1 MTARWSNLPRLFHLE
16 GGVSA
21 VATTRLIPMH
31 VIKGQTVAHTVHERL
46 SYAINPDKTNS
57 GQLVK
62 AYGCEPETAAGEM
75 LLCKKEYET
84 YIGRSDEK
92 KSDIV
97 LYQIRQS
104 FKPGEITPEKAQE
117 IGFELAMS
125 FTKGKY
131 QFVVATHTD
140 HAHIHNHII
149 FNSTSSDH
157 KQKFRNFLGSSEAIR
172 KISDK
177 LCLENGLSI
186 IEAPK
191 QGPSHYG
198 KWLGDKKPLSW
209 QEQLRQT
216 IDAVMAQKP
225 PDFDT
230 FLKLMMES
238 GYEVKQGQHLA
249 FKASGQQ
256 KFTRLRSL
264 GEGYSEEELRSAIL
278 GKTIHAPKAKVPY
291 RKNPDKINLLVDIQV
306 KLQAGKGPGYERWAK
321 VFNLKQM
328 AQTISFLTENNITDY
343 ETLVEKTKAATDRYH
358 ELSQQ
363 IKQIEK
369 RMAEIAE
376 LKKHII
382 NYAKTKDVFTA
393 YRQSGYSTKFY
404 ESNTENILLHQS
416 AKQGFDSISSSKIPS
431 MRDLQD
437 EFNTCLD
444 SKKVILK
451 DYVKQKNLMKESLT
465 VQSNVDHLFSQKTEG
480 QAHKQR

>member
-1 MTARWSNLPRLFHLE
+1 
-16 GGVSA
+16 
-21 VATTRLIPMH
+21 
-31 VIKGQTVAHTVHERL
+31 VAHTVHERL
-46 SYAINPDKTNS
+46 SYAINPEKTNS
-57 GQLVK
+57 SQLVK

-84 YIGRSDEK
+84 YIGRSEEK

-104 FKPGEITPEKAQE
+104 FKPGEITSEKAQE
-117 IGFELAMS
+117 IGFDLAMS

-149 FNSTSSDH
+149 FNSTSLDH
-157 KQKFRNFLGSSEAIR
+157 TQKFRNFLGSSDAIR

-209 QEQLRQT
+209 QEKLRQT
-216 IDAVMAQKP
+216 IDVVMMQKP
-225 PDFDT
+225 ADFNT
-230 FLKLMMES
+230 FLKLMAEN

-249 FKASGQQ
+249 FKADGQQ

-264 GEGYSEEELRSAIL
+264 GEGYSEDELRSVIL
-278 GKTIHAPKAKVPY
+278 GKTVHTPKAKVPY
-291 RKNPDKINLLVDIQV
+291 RKNPDKINLLVDIQA

-328 AQTISFLTENNITDY
+328 AQTINFLTENNITDY

-363 IKQIEK
+363 IKDLEK
-369 RMAEIAE
+369 RMSEITE

-382 NYAKTKDVFTA
+382 NYSKTKKVYSA
-393 YRQSGYSTKFY
+393 YRESGYSGRFY
-404 ESNTENILLHQS
+404 EANTEDILIHQS
-416 AKQGFDSISSSKIPS
+416 AKQAFSLLSAKQIPS
-431 MRDLQD
+431 M
-437 EFNTCLD
+437 
-444 SKKVILK
+444 
-451 DYVKQKNLMKESLT
+451 KNLQLEYQECSRAKKSLYADYSSVKSIMK
-465 VQSNVDHLFSQKTEG
+465 QSVIIKNNVDLIMGASCPEDKKIE
-480 QAHKQR
+480 RVL

>member
-1 MTARWSNLPRLFHLE
+1 
-16 GGVSA
+16 
-21 VATTRLIPMH
+21 MH
-31 VIKGQTVAHTVHERL
+31 VINGQTVAHTVHERL
-46 SYAINPDKTNS
+46 SYAINPEKTNS

-62 AYGCEPETAAGEM
+62 AYGCEPQTAAGEM

-84 YIGRSDEK
+84 YIGRSEEK

-117 IGFELAMS
+117 IGYELAMS

-149 FNSTSSDH
+149 FNSTSIDH
-157 KQKFRNFLGSSEAIR
+157 TQKFRNFLGSSDAIR

-177 LCLENGLSI
+177 LCLKNGLSI

-198 KWLGDKKPLSW
+198 KWLGDNKPLSW
-209 QEQLRQT
+209 QEKLRQT
-216 IDAVMAQKP
+216 IDAVIAQKP
-225 PDFDT
+225 ADFDA
-230 FLKLMMES
+230 FLKLMADS

-249 FKASGQQ
+249 FKADGQQ
-256 KFTRLRSL
+256 KYTRLRAL
-264 GEGYSEEELRSAIL
+264 GEGYSENELKSVIL
-278 GKTIHAPKAKVPY
+278 GKTIHAPKSNSTYRRTPAKV
-291 RKNPDKINLLVDIQV
+291 NLLVDIQA
-306 KLQAGKGPGYERWAK
+306 KLQVGKGPGYERWAK

-328 AQTISFLTENNITDY
+328 AQTINFLTENNITDY

-363 IKQIEK
+363 IKDLEK
-369 RMAEIAE
+369 RMVEITD

-382 NYAKTKDVFTA
+382 NYSKTKEVYTA
-393 YRQSGYSTKFY
+393 YRESGYSKKFY
-404 ESNTENILLHQS
+404 ETNLGDILTHQS
-416 AKQGFDSISSSKIPS
+416 AKRAFDSIASSKMPS
-431 MRDLQD
+431 IRDLQL
-437 EFNTCLD
+437 EFNICRD
-444 SKKVILK
+444 AKKVLLQ
-451 DYVKQKNLMKESLT
+451 DYSKQKNLMKEALT
-465 VQSNVDHLFSQKTEG
+465 VQSNVDHLISQKPEG
-480 QAHKQR
+480 QAQKQR

>member
-1 MTARWSNLPRLFHLE
+1 M
-16 GGVSA
+16 
-21 VATTRLIPMH
+21 ATTRLIPMH

-46 SYAINPDKTNS
+46 SYAINPEKTNS
-57 GQLVK
+57 GQLIK

-75 LLCKKEYET
+75 LLCKKEYVT
-84 YIGRSDEK
+84 YIGRSEEK

-104 FKPGEITPEKAQE
+104 FKPGEISPEKAQE

-149 FNSTSSDH
+149 FNSTSIDH
-157 KQKFRNFLGSSEAIR
+157 TQKFRNFLGSSEAIR

-177 LCLENGLSI
+177 LCLVNGLSI

-209 QEQLRQT
+209 QERLRQT
-216 IDAVMAQKP
+216 VDAVMAQKP
-225 PDFDT
+225 ADFDA
-230 FLKLMMES
+230 FLKLMAEN

-249 FKASGQQ
+249 FKANGQQ

-264 GEGYSEEELRSAIL
+264 GEGYSEDELRSVIL
-278 GKTIHAPKAKVPY
+278 GKTVHTPKAKVPN
-291 RKNPDKINLLVDIQV
+291 RKNPDKIHLLVDIQA

-328 AQTISFLTENNITDY
+328 AQTINFLMENNITDY

-363 IKQIEK
+363 IKEVENRIN
-369 RMAEIAE
+369 EIAE

-382 NYAKTKDVFTA
+382 NYAKTKGVYTA
-393 YRQSGYSTKFY
+393 YRESGYSAKYY
-404 ESNTENILLHQS
+404 ESQTENILIHQAAKKAFESVS
-416 AKQGFDSISSSKIPS
+416 AERTRTLKG
-431 MRDLQD
+431 LQD
-437 EFNTCLD
+437 EYSTCI
-444 SKKVILK
+444 KAKQKIGK
-451 DYVKQKNLMKESLT
+451 DYYQSRINMKKSM
-465 VQSNVDHLFSQKTEG
+465 VAKSNIDKILHSSQIEKPTLLRE
-480 QAHKQR
+480 

>member
-1 MTARWSNLPRLFHLE
+1 M
-16 GGVSA
+16 
-21 VATTRLIPMH
+21 ATTRLIPMH
-31 VIKGQTVAHTVHERL
+31 VIKGQTVAYTVHERL
-46 SYAINPDKTNS
+46 SYAINPDKTNR

-84 YIGRSDEK
+84 YIGRSEEK

-117 IGFELAMS
+117 IGYELAMS

-149 FNSTSSDH
+149 FNSTSIDH
-157 KQKFRNFLGSSEAIR
+157 TQKFRNFLRSSEAIR

-186 IEAPK
+186 IEASK
-191 QGPSHYG
+191 QGPSDYG

-209 QEQLRQT
+209 QEKLRQI

-225 PDFDT
+225 ADFDT
-230 FLKLMMES
+230 FLKLMAEN

-249 FKASGQQ
+249 FKAIGQQ

-264 GEGYSEEELRSAIL
+264 GEGYSEDELRSAIL
-278 GKTIHAPKAKVPY
+278 GKTVHTPKVKRPY
-291 RKNPDKINLLVDIQV
+291 RKNPDKINLLVDIQA

-328 AQTISFLTENNITDY
+328 AQTINFLTENNITDY

-363 IKQIEK
+363 IKEIEK
-369 RMAEIAE
+369 RMYEITE

-382 NYAKTKDVFTA
+382 NYAKTKEIYIA
-393 YRQSGYSTKFY
+393 YRESGYSGRFY
-404 ESNTENILLHQS
+404 DANTEDILLHQS
-416 AKQGFDSISSSKIPS
+416 AKQAFSLLSAKQIPS
-431 MRDLQD
+431 MKNLQLEYQECSSAKKSLSADYSSVKSIMKQSVIIKNNVDLIMG
-437 EFNTCLD
+437 TSD
-444 SKKVILK
+444 SKVIEI
-451 DYVKQKNLMKESLT
+451 DYLQEK
-465 VQSNVDHLFSQKTEG
+465 
-480 QAHKQR
+480 AR

>member
-1 MTARWSNLPRLFHLE
+1 
-16 GGVSA
+16 

-31 VIKGQTVAHTVHERL
+31 VIKGQSVAHTVHERL

-62 AYGCEPETAAGEM
+62 AYACEPETAAGEM

-84 YIGRSDEK
+84 YIGRSEEK
-92 KSDIV
+92 KGDIV

-149 FNSTSSDH
+149 FNSTSIDH
-157 KQKFRNFLGSSEAIR
+157 TQKFRNFLGSSEAIR

-186 IEAPK
+186 IEVPK

-209 QEQLRQT
+209 QEKLRQT

-225 PDFDT
+225 ADFDAI
-230 FLKLMMES
+230 LKLMAEN

-249 FKASGQQ
+249 FKANGQQ

-264 GEGYSEEELRSAIL
+264 GEGYSEDELRSVIL
-278 GKTIHAPKAKVPY
+278 GKTVHTPKAKVPN
-291 RKNPDKINLLVDIQV
+291 RKNPDKINLLVDIQA

-328 AQTISFLTENNITDY
+328 AQTINFLTENNITDY

-363 IKQIEK
+363 IKEIEK
-369 RMAEIAE
+369 RMAEITE
-376 LKKHII
+376 LKKHIV
-382 NYAKTKDVFTA
+382 NYAKTKEINTA
-393 YRQSGYSTKFY
+393 YRESGYSTKFY
-404 ESNTENILLHQS
+404 SDNSQDIILHHLAKQAFNLLSPKKIPTMKNLQLEYKERLTMKNSLSADYKS
-416 AKQGFDSISSSKIPS
+416 AKSNMKQS
-431 MRDLQD
+431 
-437 EFNTCLD
+437 
-444 SKKVILK
+444 VII
-451 DYVKQKNLMKESLT
+451 KN
-465 VQSNVDHLFSQKTEG
+465 NVDLFIKASNSKARNAEQVL
-480 QAHKQR
+480 

>member
-1 MTARWSNLPRLFHLE
+1 M
-16 GGVSA
+16 
-21 VATTRLIPMH
+21 ATTRLIPMH

-84 YIGRSDEK
+84 YIGRSEEK

-117 IGFELAMS
+117 IGYELAMS

-149 FNSTSSDH
+149 FNSTSIDH
-157 KQKFRNFLGSSEAIR
+157 AQKFRNFLGSSEAIR

-198 KWLGDKKPLSW
+198 KWLGDKKPISW
-209 QEQLRQT
+209 QEKLRQT

-225 PDFDT
+225 ADFDT

-238 GYEVKQGQHLA
+238 GYEVKQGLHLA

-264 GEGYSEEELRSAIL
+264 GEGYSEDELRSAIL
-278 GKTIHAPKAKVPY
+278 GKTVHTPKVKRPY
-291 RKNPDKINLLVDIQV
+291 RKNPDKINLLVDIQAR
-306 KLQAGKGPGYERWAK
+306 LQAGKGPGYERWAK

-328 AQTISFLTENNITDY
+328 AQTINFLTENNITDY

-363 IKQIEK
+363 IKDLEK
-369 RMAEIAE
+369 RMAEITE

-382 NYAKTKDVFTA
+382 NYAKTKEVYSA
-393 YRQSGYSTKFY
+393 YRQAGFSAKYY
-404 ESNTENILLHQS
+404 EANTENILLHQS
-416 AKQGFDSISSSKIPS
+416 AKQGFDSISLRKIPS
-431 MRDLQD
+431 MRDLQQ
-437 EFNTCLD
+437 EFNSCLD

-465 VQSNVDHLFSQKTEG
+465 VQSNVDHLFSQSP
-480 QAHKQR
+480 ADKQKKER

>member
-1 MTARWSNLPRLFHLE
+1 
-16 GGVSA
+16 

-46 SYAINPDKTNS
+46 SYTINPDKTNR

-84 YIGRSDEK
+84 YIGRSEEK

-117 IGFELAMS
+117 IGYDLAMS
-125 FTKGKY
+125 FTKGTY

-149 FNSTSSDH
+149 FNSTSIDH
-157 KQKFRNFLGSSEAIR
+157 TQKFRNFLGSSEAIR

-198 KWLGDKKPLSW
+198 NWLGDKKPLSW
-209 QEQLRQT
+209 QDKLRQT
-216 IDAVMAQKP
+216 IDAVMAQNP
-225 PDFDT
+225 ADFDT
-230 FLKLMMES
+230 FLMLMMES
-238 GYEVKQGQHLA
+238 GYKVKQGQHLA

-264 GEGYSEEELRSAIL
+264 GEGYSEDELRSAIL
-278 GKTIHAPKAKVPY
+278 GKTVHTPKAKIPY
-291 RKNPDKINLLVDIQV
+291 RKNPDKINLLVDIQA
-306 KLQAGKGPGYERWAK
+306 KLQAGKGLGYERWAK

-328 AQTISFLTENNITDY
+328 AQTINFLTENNITDY
-343 ETLVEKTKAATDRYH
+343 KTLVEKTKAATDRYH

-363 IKQIEK
+363 IKVLEK
-369 RMAEIAE
+369 RMVDITE

-382 NYAKTKDVFTA
+382 NYAKTKDVYTS
-393 YRQSGYSTKFY
+393 YRESGFSAKYY

-431 MRDLQD
+431 VRDLQQ
-437 EFNTCLD
+437 EFYTCLG

-451 DYVKQKNLMKESLT
+451 EYVKQKNLMKESLT
-465 VQSNVDHLFSQKTEG
+465 VKSNVDHLFF
-480 QAHKQR
+480 QRSANINEQHR

>member
-1 MTARWSNLPRLFHLE
+1 M
-16 GGVSA
+16 
-21 VATTRLIPMH
+21 ATTRLIPMH

-46 SYAINPDKTNS
+46 SYAINPEKTNS

-84 YIGRSDEK
+84 YIGRSEEK

-104 FKPGEITPEKAQE
+104 FKPGEITPERAQE
-117 IGFELAMS
+117 IGYELAMS

-149 FNSTSSDH
+149 FNSTSIDH
-157 KQKFRNFLGSSEAIR
+157 AQKFRNFLGSSEAIR

-198 KWLGDKKPLSW
+198 KWLGDKKPISW
-209 QEQLRQT
+209 QEKLRQT

-225 PDFDT
+225 ADFDT

-238 GYEVKQGQHLA
+238 GYEVKQGLHLA

-264 GEGYSEEELRSAIL
+264 GEGYSEDELRSAIL
-278 GKTIHAPKAKVPY
+278 GKTVHTPKVKRPY
-291 RKNPDKINLLVDIQV
+291 RKNPDKINLLVDIQAR
-306 KLQAGKGPGYERWAK
+306 LQAGKGPGYERWAK

-328 AQTISFLTENNITDY
+328 AQTINFLTENNITDY

-363 IKQIEK
+363 IKDLEK
-369 RMAEIAE
+369 RMAEITE

-382 NYAKTKDVFTA
+382 NYAKTKEVYSA
-393 YRQSGYSTKFY
+393 YRQAGFSAKYY
-404 ESNTENILLHQS
+404 EANTENILLHQS
-416 AKQGFDSISSSKIPS
+416 AKQGFDSISLRKIPS
-431 MRDLQD
+431 MRDLQQ
-437 EFNTCLD
+437 EFNSCLD

-465 VQSNVDHLFSQKTEG
+465 VQSNVDHLFSQSP
-480 QAHKQR
+480 ADKQKKER

>member
-1 MTARWSNLPRLFHLE
+1 M
-16 GGVSA
+16 
-21 VATTRLIPMH
+21 ATTRLIPMH

-46 SYAINPDKTNS
+46 SYAINPEKTNS

-84 YIGRSDEK
+84 YIGRSEEK

-117 IGFELAMS
+117 IGYELAMS

-149 FNSTSSDH
+149 FNSTSIDH
-157 KQKFRNFLGSSEAIR
+157 AQKFRNFLGSSEAIR

-198 KWLGDKKPLSW
+198 KWLGDKKPISW
-209 QEQLRQT
+209 QEKLRQT

-225 PDFDT
+225 ADFDT

-238 GYEVKQGQHLA
+238 GYEVKQGLHLA

-264 GEGYSEEELRSAIL
+264 GEGYSEDELRSAIL
-278 GKTIHAPKAKVPY
+278 GKTVHTPKVKRPY
-291 RKNPDKINLLVDIQV
+291 RKNPDKINLLVDIQAR
-306 KLQAGKGPGYERWAK
+306 LQAGKGPGYERWAK

-328 AQTISFLTENNITDY
+328 AQTINFLTENNITDY

-363 IKQIEK
+363 IKDLEK
-369 RMAEIAE
+369 RMAEITE

-382 NYAKTKDVFTA
+382 NYAKTKEVYSA
-393 YRQSGYSTKFY
+393 YRQAGFSAKYY
-404 ESNTENILLHQS
+404 EANTENILLHQS
-416 AKQGFDSISSSKIPS
+416 AKQGFDSISLRKIPS
-431 MRDLQD
+431 MRDLQQ
-437 EFNTCLD
+437 EFNSCLD

-465 VQSNVDHLFSQKTEG
+465 VQSNVDHLFSQSPADTQKKE
-480 QAHKQR
+480 R

>member
-1 MTARWSNLPRLFHLE
+1 M
-16 GGVSA
+16 
-21 VATTRLIPMH
+21 ATTRLIPMH

-84 YIGRSDEK
+84 YIGRSEEK

-117 IGFELAMS
+117 IGYELAMS

-149 FNSTSSDH
+149 FNSTSIDH
-157 KQKFRNFLGSSEAIR
+157 TQKFRNFLGSSEAIR

-186 IEAPK
+186 IELPK

-209 QEQLRQT
+209 QEKLRQT

-225 PDFDT
+225 ADFDAI
-230 FLKLMMES
+230 LKLMAEN

-249 FKASGQQ
+249 FKANGQQ

-264 GEGYSEEELRSAIL
+264 GEGYSEDELRSVIL
-278 GKTIHAPKAKVPY
+278 GKTVHTPKAKVPN
-291 RKNPDKINLLVDIQV
+291 RKNPDKINLLVDIQA

-328 AQTISFLTENNITDY
+328 AQTINFLTENNITDY
-343 ETLVEKTKAATDRYH
+343 EKLVEKTKAATDRYH

-363 IKQIEK
+363 IKDLEK
-369 RMAEIAE
+369 RMAEITE

-382 NYAKTKDVFTA
+382 NYAKTKEIYTA
-393 YRQSGYSTKFY
+393 YRESGFSGRFY
-404 ESNTENILLHQS
+404 EANAEDILIHQS
-416 AKQGFDSISSSKIPS
+416 AKQAFSLLSAKQIPAMKPTFPKSITMVELFPKKGIAPS
-431 MRDLQD
+431 VFLLLHQ
-437 EFNTCLD
+437 
-444 SKKVILK
+444 
-451 DYVKQKNLMKESLT
+451 
-465 VQSNVDHLFSQKTEG
+465 
-480 QAHKQR
+480 

>member
-1 MTARWSNLPRLFHLE
+1 M
-16 GGVSA
+16 
-21 VATTRLIPMH
+21 ATTRLIPMH

-84 YIGRSDEK
+84 YIGRSEEK

-117 IGFELAMS
+117 IGYELAMS

-149 FNSTSSDH
+149 FNSTSIDH
-157 KQKFRNFLGSSEAIR
+157 TQKFRNFLGSSEAIR

-186 IEAPK
+186 IELPK

-209 QEQLRQT
+209 QEKLRQT

-225 PDFDT
+225 ADFDAI
-230 FLKLMMES
+230 LKLMAEN

-249 FKASGQQ
+249 FKANGQQ

-264 GEGYSEEELRSAIL
+264 GEGYSEDELRSVIL
-278 GKTIHAPKAKVPY
+278 GKTVHTPKAKVPN
-291 RKNPDKINLLVDIQV
+291 RKNPDKINLLVDIQA

-328 AQTISFLTENNITDY
+328 AQTINFLTENNITDY

-363 IKQIEK
+363 IKEIEK
-369 RMAEIAE
+369 RMAEITE
-376 LKKHII
+376 LKKHIV
-382 NYAKTKDVFTA
+382 NYAKTKEINTA
-393 YRQSGYSTKFY
+393 YRESGYSTKFY
-404 ESNTENILLHQS
+404 SDNSQDIILHQLAKQAFNLLSPKKIPTMKNLQLEYKERLTMKNSLSADYKS
-416 AKQGFDSISSSKIPS
+416 AKSNMKQS
-431 MRDLQD
+431 
-437 EFNTCLD
+437 
-444 SKKVILK
+444 VII
-451 DYVKQKNLMKESLT
+451 KN
-465 VQSNVDHLFSQKTEG
+465 NVDLFIKASNSKARNAEQVL
-480 QAHKQR
+480 

>member
-1 MTARWSNLPRLFHLE
+1 M
-16 GGVSA
+16 
-21 VATTRLIPMH
+21 ATTRLIPMH

-84 YIGRSDEK
+84 YIGRSEEK

-117 IGFELAMS
+117 IGYELAMS

-149 FNSTSSDH
+149 FNSTSIDH
-157 KQKFRNFLGSSEAIR
+157 TQKFRNFLGSSEAIR

-209 QEQLRQT
+209 QEKLRQT

-225 PDFDT
+225 ADFDT
-230 FLKLMMES
+230 FLKLMAEN

-264 GEGYSEEELRSAIL
+264 GEGYSEDELRSAIL
-278 GKTIHAPKAKVPY
+278 GKTVHTPKAKVPY
-291 RKNPDKINLLVDIQV
+291 RKNPDKINLLVDIQA

-328 AQTISFLTENNITDY
+328 AQTINFLTENNITDY

-363 IKQIEK
+363 IKDLEK
-369 RMAEIAE
+369 RMAEITE

-382 NYAKTKDVFTA
+382 NYAKTKEIYTA
-393 YRQSGYSTKFY
+393 YRESGYSGRFY
-404 ESNTENILLHQS
+404 EANAEDILLHQS
-416 AKQGFDSISSSKIPS
+416 AKQAFSLLSAKQIPA
-431 MRDLQD
+431 M
-437 EFNTCLD
+437 
-444 SKKVILK
+444 
-451 DYVKQKNLMKESLT
+451 KNLQLEYQKCSSAKKSLSADYRSVKSIMK
-465 VQSNVDHLFSQKTEG
+465 QSVIIKNNVDLIMGASCPEDKKIE
-480 QAHKQR
+480 RVL

>member
-1 MTARWSNLPRLFHLE
+1 
-16 GGVSA
+16 

-46 SYAINPDKTNS
+46 SYAINPEKTNS

-62 AYGCEPETAAGEM
+62 AYGCEPETATGEM

-84 YIGRSDEK
+84 YIGRSEEK

-117 IGFELAMS
+117 IGYELAMS

-149 FNSTSSDH
+149 FNSTSIDH
-157 KQKFRNFLGSSEAIR
+157 TQKFRNFLGSSEAIR

-209 QEQLRQT
+209 QEKLRQT

-225 PDFDT
+225 VDFET
-230 FLKLMMES
+230 FLKLMAEN
-238 GYEVKQGQHLA
+238 GYEVKHGQHLA
-249 FKASGQQ
+249 FKAIGQQ

-278 GKTIHAPKAKVPY
+278 GKTVHTPKVKRPY
-291 RKNPDKINLLVDIQV
+291 RKNPDKINLLVDIQAR
-306 KLQAGKGPGYERWAK
+306 LQAGKGPGYERWAK

-328 AQTISFLTENNITDY
+328 AQTINFLTENNITDY
-343 ETLVEKTKAATDRYH
+343 EKLVEKTKAATDRYH

-363 IKQIEK
+363 IKDLEK
-369 RMAEIAE
+369 RMAEITE

-382 NYAKTKDVFTA
+382 NYAKTKEIYTA
-393 YRQSGYSTKFY
+393 YRESGFSGRFY
-404 ESNTENILLHQS
+404 EANAEDILIHQS
-416 AKQGFDSISSSKIPS
+416 AKQAFSLLSAKQIPA
-431 MRDLQD
+431 M
-437 EFNTCLD
+437 
-444 SKKVILK
+444 
-451 DYVKQKNLMKESLT
+451 KNLQLEYQKCSSAKKSLSADYRSMKNIMK
-465 VQSNVDHLFSQKTEG
+465 QSVIIKNNVDLIMGASCPEDKKIE
-480 QAHKQR
+480 RVL

>member
-1 MTARWSNLPRLFHLE
+1 M
-16 GGVSA
+16 
-21 VATTRLIPMH
+21 ATTRLIPMH

-75 LLCKKEYET
+75 LLRKKEYET
-84 YIGRSDEK
+84 YIGRSEEK

-117 IGFELAMS
+117 IGYELAMS

-149 FNSTSSDH
+149 FNSTSIDH
-157 KQKFRNFLGSSEAIR
+157 TQKFRNFLGSSEAIR

-186 IEAPK
+186 IELPK

-209 QEQLRQT
+209 QEKLRQT

-225 PDFDT
+225 ADFDAI
-230 FLKLMMES
+230 LKLMAEN

-249 FKASGQQ
+249 FKANGQQ

-264 GEGYSEEELRSAIL
+264 GEGYSEDELRTMIL
-278 GKTIHAPKAKVPY
+278 GKTVHTPKAKVPN
-291 RKNPDKINLLVDIQV
+291 RKNPDKINLLVDIQA

-328 AQTISFLTENNITDY
+328 AQTINFLTENNITDY

-363 IKQIEK
+363 IKEIEK
-369 RMAEIAE
+369 RMAEITE
-376 LKKHII
+376 LKKHIV
-382 NYAKTKDVFTA
+382 NYAKTKEINTA
-393 YRQSGYSTKFY
+393 YRESGYSTKFY
-404 ESNTENILLHQS
+404 SDNSQDIILHQLAKQAFNLLSPKKIPTMKNLQLEYKERLTMKNSLSADYKS
-416 AKQGFDSISSSKIPS
+416 AKSNMKQS
-431 MRDLQD
+431 
-437 EFNTCLD
+437 
-444 SKKVILK
+444 VII
-451 DYVKQKNLMKESLT
+451 KN
-465 VQSNVDHLFSQKTEG
+465 NVDLFIRASNSKARNAEQVL
-480 QAHKQR
+480 

>member
-1 MTARWSNLPRLFHLE
+1 M
-16 GGVSA
+16 
-21 VATTRLIPMH
+21 ATTRLIPMH

-117 IGFELAMS
+117 IGYELAMS

-149 FNSTSSDH
+149 FNSTSIDH
-157 KQKFRNFLGSSEAIR
+157 TQKFRNFLGSSEAIR

-209 QEQLRQT
+209 QEKLRQT
-216 IDAVMAQKP
+216 IDTVMAQKP
-225 PDFDT
+225 ADFDA
-230 FLKLMMES
+230 FLKLMAEN

-249 FKASGQQ
+249 FKASDQQ
-256 KFTRLRSL
+256 KYTRLRSL
-264 GEGYSEEELRSAIL
+264 GEGYSEDELRSAIL
-278 GKTIHAPKAKVPY
+278 GKTIHTPKSKSSY
-291 RKNPDKINLLVDIQV
+291 RRTPDKINLLVDIQA
-306 KLQAGKGPGYERWAK
+306 KLLEGKGPGYERWAK

-328 AQTISFLTENNITDY
+328 AQTINFLTENNITDY

-363 IKQIEK
+363 IKDLEK
-369 RMAEIAE
+369 RMAEINE

-382 NYAKTKDVFTA
+382 NYAKTKEIYTA
-393 YRQSGYSTKFY
+393 YRESGYSAKFY
-404 ESNTENILLHQS
+404 ESNLEYILLHKS
-416 AKQGFDSISSSKIPS
+416 AKQAFDSIPSDKIPS
-431 MRDLQD
+431 LRELQL
-437 EFNTCLD
+437 EFNTC
-444 SKKVILK
+444 K
-451 DYVKQKNLMKESLT
+451 DAKRAMQNKYYMQKNTVKQSLT
-465 VQSNVDHLFSQKTEG
+465 VQSNIEYLLSQGLVNKVIKE
-480 QAHKQR
+480 R

>member
-1 MTARWSNLPRLFHLE
+1 M
-16 GGVSA
+16 
-21 VATTRLIPMH
+21 ATTRLIPMH

-46 SYAINPDKTNS
+46 SYAINPEKTNS

-84 YIGRSDEK
+84 YIGRGEEK

-149 FNSTSSDH
+149 FNSTSIDH
-157 KQKFRNFLGSSEAIR
+157 TQKFRNFFGSSEAIR

-186 IEAPK
+186 IEKPK

-209 QEQLRQT
+209 QEKLRQI

-225 PDFDT
+225 ADFDT

-264 GEGYSEEELRSAIL
+264 GEGYSEDELRSAIL
-278 GKTIHAPKAKVPY
+278 GKTVHAPKAKVPY
-291 RKNPDKINLLVDIQV
+291 RKNPDKINLLVDIQA
-306 KLQAGKGPGYERWAK
+306 KLQAGKGPGYERWAQ

-328 AQTISFLTENNITDY
+328 AQTINFLTENNITDY

-363 IKQIEK
+363 IKDLEK
-369 RMAEIAE
+369 RMAEITE

-382 NYAKTKDVFTA
+382 NYAKTKEIYTA
-393 YRQSGYSTKFY
+393 YRESGFSGRFY
-404 ESNTENILLHQS
+404 EANAEDILIHQS
-416 AKQGFDSISSSKIPS
+416 AKQAFSLLSAKQIPA
-431 MRDLQD
+431 M
-437 EFNTCLD
+437 
-444 SKKVILK
+444 
-451 DYVKQKNLMKESLT
+451 KNLQLEYQKCSSAKKSLSADYRSMKNIMK
-465 VQSNVDHLFSQKTEG
+465 QSVIIKNNVNLIMGASCPEDKKIERVL
-480 QAHKQR
+480 

>member
-1 MTARWSNLPRLFHLE
+1 
-16 GGVSA
+16 
-21 VATTRLIPMH
+21 MH

-46 SYAINPDKTNS
+46 SYAINPDKTNR

-84 YIGRSDEK
+84 YIGRSEEK

-117 IGFELAMS
+117 IGYELAMS

-149 FNSTSSDH
+149 FNSTSIDH
-157 KQKFRNFLGSSEAIR
+157 TQKFRNFLRSSEAIR

-186 IEAPK
+186 IEASK
-191 QGPSHYG
+191 QGPSDYG

-209 QEQLRQT
+209 QEKLRQI

-225 PDFDT
+225 ADFDT
-230 FLKLMMES
+230 FLKLMAEN

-249 FKASGQQ
+249 FKAIGQQ

-264 GEGYSEEELRSAIL
+264 GEGYSEDELRSAIL
-278 GKTIHAPKAKVPY
+278 GKTVHTPKVKRPY
-291 RKNPDKINLLVDIQV
+291 RKNPDKINLLVDIQA

-328 AQTISFLTENNITDY
+328 AQTINFLTENNITDY

-363 IKQIEK
+363 IKEIEK
-369 RMAEIAE
+369 RMYEITE

-382 NYAKTKDVFTA
+382 NYAKTKEIYIA
-393 YRQSGYSTKFY
+393 YRESGYSGRFY
-404 ESNTENILLHQS
+404 DANTEDILLHQS
-416 AKQGFDSISSSKIPS
+416 AKQAFSLLSAKQIPS
-431 MRDLQD
+431 MKNLQLEYQECSSAKKSLSADYSSVKSIMKQSVIIKNNVDLIMG
-437 EFNTCLD
+437 TSD
-444 SKKVILK
+444 SKVIEI
-451 DYVKQKNLMKESLT
+451 DYLQEK
-465 VQSNVDHLFSQKTEG
+465 
-480 QAHKQR
+480 AR

>member
-1 MTARWSNLPRLFHLE
+1 M
-16 GGVSA
+16 
-21 VATTRLIPMH
+21 ATTRLIPMH

-84 YIGRSDEK
+84 YIGRSEEK

-117 IGFELAMS
+117 IGYELAMS

-149 FNSTSSDH
+149 FNSTSIDH
-157 KQKFRNFLGSSEAIR
+157 TQKFRNFLGSSEAIR

-191 QGPSHYG
+191 QGPSDYG

-209 QEQLRQT
+209 QEKLRQT

-225 PDFDT
+225 ADFDI

-238 GYEVKQGQHLA
+238 GYEVKQGQQLV

-264 GEGYSEEELRSAIL
+264 GEGYSEDALRSAIL
-278 GKTIHAPKAKVPY
+278 GKTVHTPKVKRPY
-291 RKNPDKINLLVDIQV
+291 RKNPDKINLLVDIQA

-328 AQTISFLTENNITDY
+328 AQTINFLTENNITDY

-363 IKQIEK
+363 IKDLEK

-382 NYAKTKDVFTA
+382 NYVNTKEVYTA
-393 YRQSGYSTKFY
+393 YKESGYSTKY
-404 ESNTENILLHQS
+404 YTENAKNILIHQS
-416 AKQGFDSISSSKIPS
+416 AKQAFDLLSKGQIPTIKT
-431 MRDLQD
+431 LQNKYQ
-437 EFNTCLD
+437 ECL
-444 SKKVILK
+444 SKKNSLLTDYKSAKSNMKQSVII
-451 DYVKQKNLMKESLT
+451 KN
-465 VQSNVDHLFSQKTEG
+465 NVDLIMGASNSKDRNTE
-480 QAHKQR
+480 QVL

>member
-1 MTARWSNLPRLFHLE
+1 MFWTSRESSNN
-16 GGVSA
+16 
-21 VATTRLIPMH
+21 
-31 VIKGQTVAHTVHERL
+31 HT
-46 SYAINPDKTNS
+46 
-57 GQLVK
+57 
-62 AYGCEPETAAGEM
+62 
-75 LLCKKEYET
+75 
-84 YIGRSDEK
+84 
-92 KSDIV
+92 
-97 LYQIRQS
+97 
-104 FKPGEITPEKAQE
+104 
-117 IGFELAMS
+117 
-125 FTKGKY
+125 
-131 QFVVATHTD
+131 
-140 HAHIHNHII
+140 
-149 FNSTSSDH
+149 
-157 KQKFRNFLGSSEAIR
+157 QKFRNFLGSSEAIR

-177 LCLENGLSI
+177 LCLVNGLSI

-209 QEQLRQT
+209 QLKLRQT
-216 IDAVMAQKP
+216 IDFVMVQKP
-225 PDFDT
+225 ADFDT
-230 FLKLMMES
+230 FLKLMAENS
-238 GYEVKQGQHLA
+238 YEVKHGQHLA
-249 FKASGQQ
+249 FRASGQQ

-264 GEGYSEEELRSAIL
+264 GEGYSEDELRSAIL
-278 GKTIHAPKAKVPY
+278 GKTVHTPKAKRPY
-291 RKNPDKINLLVDIQV
+291 RKNPDKINLLVDIQAR
-306 KLQAGKGPGYERWAK
+306 LQAGKGPGYERWAK

-328 AQTISFLTENNITDY
+328 AQTINFLTENNITDY
-343 ETLVEKTKAATDRYH
+343 EKLVEKTKAATDRYH

-369 RMAEIAE
+369 RMAEITE

-393 YRQSGYSTKFY
+393 YRQSGYSTKYY

-431 MRDLQD
+431 IRDLQD
-437 EFNTCLD
+437 EFNKCLD

>member
-1 MTARWSNLPRLFHLE
+1 M
-16 GGVSA
+16 
-21 VATTRLIPMH
+21 ATTGLIPMH

-46 SYAINPDKTNS
+46 SYAINPDKTNR

-84 YIGRSDEK
+84 YIGRSEEK

-104 FKPGEITPEKAQE
+104 FKPGEITSEKAQE
-117 IGFELAMS
+117 IGYELAMS

-149 FNSTSSDH
+149 FNSTSIDH
-157 KQKFRNFLGSSEAIR
+157 TQKFRNFLGSSEAIR

-209 QEQLRQT
+209 QEKLRQT

-225 PDFDT
+225 ADFDT

-238 GYEVKQGQHLA
+238 GYEVKQEQHLA

-264 GEGYSEEELRSAIL
+264 GEGYSEDELRSVIL
-278 GKTIHAPKAKVPY
+278 GKTVHTPKVKRPY
-291 RKNPDKINLLVDIQV
+291 RKNPDKINLLVDIQA

-328 AQTISFLTENNITDY
+328 AQTINFLTENNITDY

-363 IKQIEK
+363 IKEIEK
-369 RMAEIAE
+369 RMTEFTD

-382 NYAKTKDVFTA
+382 NYAKTKEIYTA
-393 YRQSGYSTKFY
+393 YRESGFSAKYF

-431 MRDLQD
+431 MRDLQQ
-437 EFNTCLD
+437 ELKTCWELKKSTFKEYSI
-444 SKKVILK
+444 SKKQL
-451 DYVKQKNLMKESLT
+451 KESLT
-465 VQSNVDHLFSQKTEG
+465 VKSNIDHLLSQNTENRKE
-480 QAHKQR
+480 KQR

>member
-1 MTARWSNLPRLFHLE
+1 
-16 GGVSA
+16 

-84 YIGRSDEK
+84 YIGRSEEK

-117 IGFELAMS
+117 IGYELAMS

-149 FNSTSSDH
+149 FNSTSIDH
-157 KQKFRNFLGSSEAIR
+157 TQKFRNFLGSSEAIR

-186 IEAPK
+186 IELPK

-209 QEQLRQT
+209 QEKLRQT

-225 PDFDT
+225 ADFDAI
-230 FLKLMMES
+230 LKLMAEN

-249 FKASGQQ
+249 FKANGQQ

-264 GEGYSEEELRSAIL
+264 GEGYSEDELRSVIL
-278 GKTIHAPKAKVPY
+278 GKTVHTPKAKVPN
-291 RKNPDKINLLVDIQV
+291 RKNPDKINLLVDIQA

-328 AQTISFLTENNITDY
+328 AQTINFLTENNITDY

-363 IKQIEK
+363 IKEIEK
-369 RMAEIAE
+369 RMAEITE
-376 LKKHII
+376 LKKHIV
-382 NYAKTKDVFTA
+382 NYAKTKEINTA
-393 YRQSGYSTKFY
+393 YRESGYSTKFY
-404 ESNTENILLHQS
+404 SDNSQDIILHQLAKQAFNLLSPKKIPTMKNLQLEYKERLTMKNSLSADYKS
-416 AKQGFDSISSSKIPS
+416 AKSNMKQS
-431 MRDLQD
+431 
-437 EFNTCLD
+437 
-444 SKKVILK
+444 VII
-451 DYVKQKNLMKESLT
+451 KN
-465 VQSNVDHLFSQKTEG
+465 NVDLFIRASNSKARNAEQVL
-480 QAHKQR
+480 

>member
-1 MTARWSNLPRLFHLE
+1 M
-16 GGVSA
+16 
-21 VATTRLIPMH
+21 ATTRLIPMH
-31 VIKGQTVAHTVHERL
+31 VIKGQSVAHTVHERL
-46 SYAINPDKTNS
+46 SYAINPEKTNN

-84 YIGRSDEK
+84 YIGRSEEK

-104 FKPGEITPEKAQE
+104 FKPGEITPENAQE

-131 QFVVATHTD
+131 QFIVATHTD

-149 FNSTSSDH
+149 FNSTSIDH
-157 KQKFRNFLGSSEAIR
+157 AQKFRNFLGSSEAIR

-191 QGPSHYG
+191 QEASHYG

-209 QEQLRQT
+209 QEKLRQT
-216 IDAVMAQKP
+216 IDTVMAQKP
-225 PDFDT
+225 ADFDT
-230 FLKLMMES
+230 FLKLMVES
-238 GYEVKQGQHLA
+238 GYEVKQGQYLA
-249 FKASGQQ
+249 FKAIGQQ

-264 GEGYSEEELRSAIL
+264 GGGYSEDELRSVIL
-278 GKTIHAPKAKVPY
+278 GKAVHTPKAKVPY
-291 RKNPDKINLLVDIQV
+291 RKNPNKINLLVDIQA

-328 AQTISFLTENNITDY
+328 AQTINFLTENNITDY
-343 ETLVEKTKAATDRYH
+343 ETLVEKVKAATDRYH

-465 VQSNVDHLFSQKTEG
+465 IQSNVDHLFSQKTEG

>member
-1 MTARWSNLPRLFHLE
+1 
-16 GGVSA
+16 
-21 VATTRLIPMH
+21 MH

-46 SYAINPDKTNS
+46 SYAINPEKTNS

-84 YIGRSDEK
+84 YIGRSEEK

-117 IGFELAMS
+117 IGYELAMS

-149 FNSTSSDH
+149 FNSTSIDH
-157 KQKFRNFLGSSEAIR
+157 AQKFRNFLGSSEAIR

-198 KWLGDKKPLSW
+198 KWLGDKKPISW
-209 QEQLRQT
+209 QEKLRQT

-225 PDFDT
+225 ADFDT

-238 GYEVKQGQHLA
+238 GYEVKQGLHLA

-264 GEGYSEEELRSAIL
+264 GEGYSEDELRSAIL
-278 GKTIHAPKAKVPY
+278 GKTVHTPKVKRPY
-291 RKNPDKINLLVDIQV
+291 RKNPDKINLLVDIQAR
-306 KLQAGKGPGYERWAK
+306 LQAGKGPGYERWAK

-328 AQTISFLTENNITDY
+328 AQTINFLTENNITDY

-363 IKQIEK
+363 IKDLEK
-369 RMAEIAE
+369 RMAEITE

-382 NYAKTKDVFTA
+382 NYAKTKEIYTA
-393 YRQSGYSTKFY
+393 YRESGFSGRFY
-404 ESNTENILLHQS
+404 EANTEDILLHQS
-416 AKQGFDSISSSKIPS
+416 AKQAFSLLSAKQIPA
-431 MRDLQD
+431 M
-437 EFNTCLD
+437 
-444 SKKVILK
+444 
-451 DYVKQKNLMKESLT
+451 KNLQLEYQKCSSAKKSLSADYRSMKSIMK
-465 VQSNVDHLFSQKTEG
+465 QSVIIKNNVDLIMGASCPEDKKIE
-480 QAHKQR
+480 RVL

>member
-1 MTARWSNLPRLFHLE
+1 M
-16 GGVSA
+16 
-21 VATTRLIPMH
+21 ATTRLIPMH
-31 VIKGQTVAHTVHERL
+31 VIKGQTVAYTVHERL

-84 YIGRSDEK
+84 YIGRSEEK

-117 IGFELAMS
+117 IGYELAMS

-149 FNSTSSDH
+149 FNSTSIDH

-209 QEQLRQT
+209 QEKLRQT
-216 IDAVMAQKP
+216 IDAVIAQKP
-225 PDFDT
+225 ADFDT

-264 GEGYSEEELRSAIL
+264 GEGYSEVELRSAIL
-278 GKTIHAPKAKVPY
+278 GKTVHTPKVKRPY
-291 RKNPDKINLLVDIQV
+291 RKNPDKINLLVDIQA

-328 AQTISFLTENNITDY
+328 AQTINFLTENDITDY
-343 ETLVEKTKAATDRYH
+343 ETLVEKTNAATDRYH

-363 IKQIEK
+363 IKEIEK

-382 NYAKTKDVFTA
+382 NYAKTKKVYTA
-393 YRQSGYSTKFY
+393 YRESGYSTKYY
-404 ESNTENILLHQS
+404 ESNTESILLHQS
-416 AKQGFDSISSSKIPS
+416 AKRAFDSISSSKIPS
-431 MRDLQD
+431 MRDLQL

-465 VQSNVDHLFSQKTEG
+465 VQSNVDHLFSQRSANINE
-480 QAHKQR
+480 QHR

>member
-1 MTARWSNLPRLFHLE
+1 MTFY
-16 GGVSA
+16 
-21 VATTRLIPMH
+21 T
-31 VIKGQTVAHTVHERL
+31 
-46 SYAINPDKTNS
+46 YAINPDKTNN

-363 IKQIEK
+363 IKEIEK
-369 RMAEIAE
+369 RMNGITE

-382 NYAKTKDVFTA
+382 NYAKTRDIFTA
-393 YRQSGYSTKFY
+393 YRQSGYSEKFF
-404 ESNTENILLHQS
+404 EANLEDILLHNS
-416 AKQGFDSISSSKIPS
+416 AKKAFNSLSNVKVPSFRTLQLDYNQCLNRRKALNSKYKSIKSELQACLVAKENIDSILKPIKIIS
-431 MRDLQD
+431 
-437 EFNTCLD
+437 EV
-444 SKKVILK
+444 S
-451 DYVKQKNLMKESLT
+451 
-465 VQSNVDHLFSQKTEG
+465 QS
-480 QAHKQR
+480 R

>member
-1 MTARWSNLPRLFHLE
+1 M
-16 GGVSA
+16 
-21 VATTRLIPMH
+21 ATTRLIPMH

-46 SYAINPDKTNS
+46 SYAINPDKTNN

-84 YIGRSDEK
+84 YIGRSEEK

-97 LYQIRQS
+97 LYQIRQY

-117 IGFELAMS
+117 IGYELAMS
-125 FTKGKY
+125 FTKDKY

-149 FNSTSSDH
+149 FNSTSIDH
-157 KQKFRNFLGSSEAIR
+157 TQKFRNFLGSSEAIR

-186 IEAPK
+186 IEAAK

-209 QEQLRQT
+209 QEKLRQT

-225 PDFDT
+225 ADFDT
-230 FLKLMMES
+230 FLKIMMES
-238 GYEVKQGQHLA
+238 GYEVKQGQQLA
-249 FKASGQQ
+249 FKARGQQ

-278 GKTIHAPKAKVPY
+278 RKTIHTPKSKVPF
-291 RKNPDKINLLVDIQV
+291 RKNPDKINLLVDIQA
-306 KLQAGKGPGYERWAK
+306 KLQSGKGPGYERWAK

-328 AQTISFLTENNITDY
+328 AQTINFLTENNITDY
-343 ETLVEKTKAATDRYH
+343 ETLVKKTKAATDRYH

-363 IKQIEK
+363 IKYLEK
-369 RMAEIAE
+369 RMAEITE

-382 NYAKTKDVFTA
+382 SYAKTKDIYNA
-393 YRQSGYSTKFY
+393 YRESGYSIKCY
-404 ESNTENILLHQS
+404 DENLEDILLHQS
-416 AKQGFDSISSSKIPS
+416 AKRAFDSIASSKIPS
-431 MRDLQD
+431 LRELQQ
-437 EFNTCLD
+437 EFNTCRD
-444 SKKVILK
+444 AKKVLLK
-451 DYVKQKNLMKESLT
+451 DYIKQKNLMKEALM
-465 VQSNVDHLFSQKTEG
+465 VQLNVDHLISQKAEG
-480 QAHKQR
+480 RAQKQR

>member
-1 MTARWSNLPRLFHLE
+1 
-16 GGVSA
+16 
-21 VATTRLIPMH
+21 MH

-46 SYAINPDKTNS
+46 SYAINPDKTNN

-75 LLCKKEYET
+75 LLCQKEYET
-84 YIGRSDEK
+84 YIGRSEEK

-117 IGFELAMS
+117 IGYELAMS

-131 QFVVATHTD
+131 QFVIATHTD
-140 HAHIHNHII
+140 PAHIHNHII
-149 FNSTSSDH
+149 FNSTSIDH
-157 KQKFRNFLGSSEAIR
+157 TQKFRNFLGSSEAIR

-209 QEQLRQT
+209 QERLRQT

-225 PDFDT
+225 ADFDV
-230 FLKLMMES
+230 FLKLMAEN

-249 FKASGQQ
+249 FKANGQQ

-264 GEGYSEEELRSAIL
+264 GEGYSEDELRSAIL
-278 GKTIHAPKAKVPY
+278 GKTVHTPKAKVSY
-291 RKNPDKINLLVDIQV
+291 QKNPDKINLLVDIQA
-306 KLQAGKGPGYERWAK
+306 KLQAGKGTGYERWAK

-328 AQTISFLTENNITDY
+328 AQTINFLTENNITDY

-363 IKQIEK
+363 IKNIEK
-369 RMAEIAE
+369 RMAEITE

-382 NYAKTKDVFTA
+382 NYAKTKEIYTA
-393 YRQSGYSTKFY
+393 YRESGYSAKYY

-416 AKQGFDSISSSKIPS
+416 AKQGFDSISSKKIPS
-431 MRDLQD
+431 MRDLQQ
-437 EFNTCLD
+437 EFNSCLD

-451 DYVKQKNLMKESLT
+451 DYVKQKYIMKESLT
-465 VQSNVDHLFSQKTEG
+465 VQSNVDHLFSQRSEDKFIKG
-480 QAHKQR
+480 R

>member
-1 MTARWSNLPRLFHLE
+1 
-16 GGVSA
+16 
-21 VATTRLIPMH
+21 MH
-31 VIKGQTVAHTVHERL
+31 VIKGQSVAHTVHERL
-46 SYAINPDKTNS
+46 SYAINPDKTNR

-62 AYGCEPETAAGEM
+62 AYGCEPETAVGEM

-84 YIGRSDEK
+84 YIGRCEEK

-104 FKPGEITPEKAQE
+104 FKPGEITPEKAQV
-117 IGFELAMS
+117 IGYELAMS
-125 FTKGKY
+125 FSKGKY
-131 QFVVATHTD
+131 QFLVATHTD

-149 FNSTSSDH
+149 FNSTSIDH
-157 KQKFRNFLGSSEAIR
+157 TQKFRNFLGSSEAIR

-209 QEQLRQT
+209 QEKLRQT

-225 PDFDT
+225 ADFDT

-264 GEGYSEEELRSAIL
+264 GEGYSEDELRSAIL
-278 GKTIHAPKAKVPY
+278 GKTVHTPKVKRPY
-291 RKNPDKINLLVDIQV
+291 RKNPDKINLLVDIQA
-306 KLQAGKGPGYERWAK
+306 KLQAGKGSGYERWAK

-328 AQTISFLTENNITDY
+328 AQTINFLTENNITDY

-363 IKQIEK
+363 IKDLEK
-369 RMAEIAE
+369 RMAEITE

-382 NYAKTKDVFTA
+382 NYSRTKDVFTA
-393 YRQSGYSTKFY
+393 YRQAGYSTKFY
-404 ESNTENILLHQS
+404 ESNLEDILLHQS
-416 AKQGFDSISSSKIPS
+416 AKRAFDSISSEKIPAL
-431 MRDLQD
+431 RELQL
-437 EFNTCLD
+437 EFNAFNNTKK
-444 SKKVILK
+444 SKLK
-451 DYVKQKNLMKESLT
+451 DYSKQKSIMKDALT
-465 VQSNVDHLFSQKTEG
+465 VQSNVDYLFSQRSEDKFIKG
-480 QAHKQR
+480 R

>member
-1 MTARWSNLPRLFHLE
+1 M
-16 GGVSA
+16 
-21 VATTRLIPMH
+21 ATTRLIPMH
-31 VIKGQTVAHTVHERL
+31 VIKGQSVAHTVHERL

-62 AYGCEPETAAGEM
+62 AYACEPETAAGEM

-84 YIGRSDEK
+84 YIGRSEEK
-92 KSDIV
+92 KGDIV

-149 FNSTSSDH
+149 FNSTSIDH
-157 KQKFRNFLGSSEAIR
+157 TQKFRNFLGSSEAIR

-186 IEAPK
+186 IEVPK

-209 QEQLRQT
+209 QEKLRQT

-225 PDFDT
+225 ADFDAI
-230 FLKLMMES
+230 LKLMAEN

-249 FKASGQQ
+249 FKANGQQ

-264 GEGYSEEELRSAIL
+264 GEGYSEDELRSVIL
-278 GKTIHAPKAKVPY
+278 GKTVHTPKAKVPN
-291 RKNPDKINLLVDIQV
+291 RKNPDKINLLVDIQA

-328 AQTISFLTENNITDY
+328 AQTINFLTENNITDY

-363 IKQIEK
+363 IKEIEK
-369 RMAEIAE
+369 RMAEITE
-376 LKKHII
+376 LKKHIV
-382 NYAKTKDVFTA
+382 NYAKTKEINTA
-393 YRQSGYSTKFY
+393 YRESGYSTKFY
-404 ESNTENILLHQS
+404 SDNSQDIILHHLAKQAFNLLSPKKIPTMKNLQLEYKERLTMKNSLSADYKS
-416 AKQGFDSISSSKIPS
+416 AKSNMKQS
-431 MRDLQD
+431 
-437 EFNTCLD
+437 
-444 SKKVILK
+444 VII
-451 DYVKQKNLMKESLT
+451 KN
-465 VQSNVDHLFSQKTEG
+465 NVDLFIKASNSKARNAEQVL
-480 QAHKQR
+480 